1 MKKETPRSSKRRA
14 GLAIGLQDSGARH
27 GMPTMGRDQTA
38 ERSPKERSAVPGTV
52 TTVSKVALDHLGRS
66 HHQMGTSRRLGSGL
80 QDRGRHRDQ
89 PGHIGGAGRPMPSD
103 NSLQPAMTF
112 LSATTTL
119 DSKSCENQ
127 K

>member
-38 ERSPKERSAVPGTV
+38 ERSPKERSAVPGTLIQ
-52 TTVSKVALDHLGRS
+52 VSKVALDCPRRDHVIGWARS
-66 HHQMGTSRRLGSGL
+66 DGSAPASKIVEGMGTTSPFSAGLVFLCLRSG
-80 QDRGRHRDQ
+80 
-89 PGHIGGAGRPMPSD
+89 
-103 NSLQPAMTF
+103 SLQPAELREATTF
-112 LSATTTL
+112 LDLEAG
-119 DSKSCENQ
+119 K